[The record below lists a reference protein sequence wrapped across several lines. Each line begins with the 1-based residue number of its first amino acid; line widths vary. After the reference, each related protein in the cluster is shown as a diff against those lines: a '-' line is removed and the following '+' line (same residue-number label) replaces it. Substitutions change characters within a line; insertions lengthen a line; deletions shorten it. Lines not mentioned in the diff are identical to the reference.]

1 MQDLPIGHPPDSAGG
16 QPGVRRR
23 ARRFTAGL
31 GLMVFIGAAMYAS
44 MLPPGGTPTASRGPD
59 ASSYAMG
66 SAMEGVGIGQSAP
79 DFVGA
84 DKAKEPILV
93 DLDGNPIRLHDF
105 AGRPLWVV
113 FWATWCTPC
122 QQEASDIRDLYHAHM
137 DDDLAVLAI
146 DIQEPP
152 AAVRQY
158 ALSHD
163 LDYAIG
169 LDPTAAVRALYGA
182 WGLPSHFFLDG
193 NGVIRDRYLGQMT
206 RELMEERLRSIIR
219 S

>member
-1 MQDLPIGHPPDSAGG
+1 MQDPAIGHPSDRTGRQPSA
-16 QPGVRRR
+16 RRR
-23 ARRFTAGL
+23 AGRFTVGL
-31 GLMVFIGAAMYAS
+31 GLLVLIGATTYVS
-44 MLPPGGTPTASRGPD
+44 TLSPGGTPTASRAPGV
-59 ASSYAMG
+59 SYAVG
-66 SAMEGVGIGQSAP
+66 SAMEGVGIGQLAP

-84 DKAKEPILV
+84 DDGRQPLLV
-93 DLDGNPIRLHDF
+93 DLDGNPIRLDDF

-152 AAVRQY
+152 AAVRRY
-158 ALSHD
+158 ALDHD

-193 NGVIRDRYLGQMT
+193 DAVIVDRYIGQMN
-206 RELMEERLRSIIR
+206 REIMEQHLRAIIG